1 MTDIAFLA
9 FSGLV
14 IISAIFALEARE
26 LIYGA
31 VGLAFSLIGV
41 AGLFIILGAE
51 YLAMFQV
58 SVYVGAVVVLILF
71 TIMLVR
77 RESGRILD
85 EEEPG
90 RLGRA
95 GILVAGLVALAVAGA
110 VLLLVPVSLGAPE
123 FPHVSLQE
131 LGRLL
136 ASSYAIA
143 LVILGLLVGAT
154 IVGGLTLVKVE
165 REEKSTGAT
174 Q

>member
-1 MTDIAFLA
+1 MPDIVFLA
-9 FSGLV
+9 LSGLV
-14 IISAIFALEARE
+14 IASAIFALEARE

-41 AGLFIILGAE
+41 AGLFILLGAE

-77 RESGRILD
+77 RESGRIVE

-95 GILVAGLVALAVAGA
+95 GIFVAGLVALAVAGA
-110 VLLLVPVSLGAPE
+110 IILLVPMSLEAPE
-123 FPHVSLQE
+123 FHGIPLRE
-131 LGRLL
+131 LGRYL
-136 ASSYAIA
+136 ASSYAVA
-143 LVILGLLVGAT
+143 LVILGILIGAT
-154 IVGGLTLVKVE
+154 VVGGLTLVKVE
-165 REEKSTGAT
+165 REETNNGAA

>member
-1 MTDIAFLA
+1 MPDIVFLTL
-9 FSGLV
+9 SGLV
-14 IISAIFALEARE
+14 IVSAIFALEARE

-41 AGLFIILGAE
+41 AGLFILLGAE

-77 RESGRILD
+77 RESGRIVE

-110 VLLLVPVSLGAPE
+110 VILVVPMSLEAPE
-123 FPHVSLQE
+123 FHGIPLRE
-131 LGRLL
+131 LGRYL
-136 ASSYAIA
+136 ASSYAVA
-143 LVILGLLVGAT
+143 LVILGILIGAT
-154 IVGGLTLVKVE
+154 VVGGLTLVKVE
-165 REEKSTGAT
+165 REETNSGAA

>member
-1 MTDIAFLA
+1 MPDIPFLVL
-9 FSGLV
+9 SGLV
-14 IISAIFALEARE
+14 IVSAIFALEARE

-41 AGLFIILGAE
+41 AGLFILLGAE
-51 YLAMFQV
+51 YVAMFQV

-77 RESGRILD
+77 REAGRIFE

-95 GILVAGLVALAVAGA
+95 GVLVAGLVALVVAGA
-110 VLLLVPVSLGAPE
+110 VLLLVPASPEAPE

-131 LGRLL
+131 VGRLL
-136 ASSYAIA
+136 ASSYSIA
-143 LVILGLLVGAT
+143 LVILGLLVGAA
-154 IVGGLTLVKVE
+154 IIGGLTMVRV
-165 REEKSTGAT
+165 REEEESNGAT

>member
-1 MTDIAFLA
+1 MPDIAFLA

-41 AGLFIILGAE
+41 AGLFILLGAE

>member
-1 MTDIAFLA
+1 MPDITFLA
-9 FSGLV
+9 LSGLV
-14 IISAIFALEARE
+14 IVSAIFALEARE
-26 LIYGA
+26 LVYGA

-41 AGLFIILGAE
+41 AGLFILLGAE

-77 RESGRILD
+77 RESGRIVE

-95 GILVAGLVALAVAGA
+95 GILVAALIALAVAGA
-110 VLLLVPVSLGAPE
+110 VILLVPISPEAPGSY
-123 FPHVSLQE
+123 PVSLQE
-131 LGRLL
+131 LGRYL
-136 ASSYAIA
+136 ASSYAVA
-143 LVILGLLVGAT
+143 LVILGLLIGATVVGA
-154 IVGGLTLVKVE
+154 LTLVRVE
-165 REEKSTGAT
+165 REEKTSGAA

>member
-1 MTDIAFLA
+1 MPDIAFLA

-14 IISAIFALEARE
+14 IVSAIFALEARE

-41 AGLFIILGAE
+41 AGLFILLGAE

-95 GILVAGLVALAVAGA
+95 GILVAGLVALAMAGG

>member
-1 MTDIAFLA
+1 MPDIAFLA

-14 IISAIFALEARE
+14 IVSAIFALEARE

-41 AGLFIILGAE
+41 AGLFILLGAE

>member
-1 MTDIAFLA
+1 MPDITFLA
-9 FSGLV
+9 LSGLV
-14 IISAIFALEARE
+14 IVSAIFALEARE
-26 LIYGA
+26 LVYGA

-41 AGLFIILGAE
+41 AGLFIFLGAE

-77 RESGRILD
+77 RESGKIVE

-95 GILVAGLVALAVAGA
+95 GILVAGLIALAVAGA
-110 VLLLVPVSLGAPE
+110 IILLVPVSPEAPE
-123 FPHVSLQE
+123 LYPVPLRE
-131 LGRLL
+131 LGLYL
-136 ASSYAIA
+136 ASSYSIA
-143 LVILGLLVGAT
+143 LVILGLLIGATVVGA
-154 IVGGLTLVKVE
+154 LTLVRVE
-165 REEKSTGAT
+165 REEKPNGAA

>member
-1 MTDIAFLA
+1 MPDFVFLVL
-9 FSGLV
+9 SGLV
-14 IISAIFALEARE
+14 IVSAIFALEARE

-41 AGLFIILGAE
+41 AGLFILLGAE
-51 YLAMFQV
+51 YVAMFQV

-77 RESGRILD
+77 RESGRMLE

-95 GILVAGLVALAVAGA
+95 GILVAGLVALAVAGT
-110 VLLLVPVSLGAPE
+110 VVVLVPASLGAPE
-123 FPHVSLQE
+123 FYQVPLRE

-154 IVGGLTLVKVE
+154 IVGGLTLVRVQ
-165 REEKSTGAT
+165 REEKTSGAT

>member
-1 MTDIAFLA
+1 MPDIAFLVL
-9 FSGLV
+9 SGLV
-14 IISAIFALEARE
+14 IASAIFALEARE

-41 AGLFIILGAE
+41 AGLFILLGAE
-51 YLAMFQV
+51 YVAMFQV

-95 GILVAGLVALAVAGA
+95 GIFVAGLVVLAVAGT
-110 VLLLVPVSLGAPE
+110 VLLLVPASLEAPE

-143 LVILGLLVGAT
+143 LVIFGLLVGAT
-154 IVGGLTLVKVE
+154 VIGGLTLVKVE
-165 REEKSTGAT
+165 REGKSNGAT

>member
-1 MTDIAFLA
+1 MPDIAFLA
-9 FSGLV
+9 LSGLV
-14 IISAIFALEARE
+14 IVSAIFALEARE

-41 AGLFIILGAE
+41 AGLFILLGAE

-77 RESGRILD
+77 RESGRILE

-95 GILVAGLVALAVAGA
+95 GILVAALVALAVAGA
-110 VLLLVPVSLGAPE
+110 VLVLVPASLEAPE
-123 FPHVSLQE
+123 FYPVPLRE

-136 ASSYAIA
+136 ASSYAVA

-154 IVGGLTLVKVE
+154 IVGGLTLVRVE
-165 REEKSTGAT
+165 REEKTSGAT

>member
-1 MTDIAFLA
+1 MPDIAFLVL
-9 FSGLV
+9 SGLV
-14 IISAIFALEARE
+14 IVSAIFALEARE

-41 AGLFIILGAE
+41 AGLFILLGAE
-51 YLAMFQV
+51 YIAMFQV

-77 RESGRILD
+77 RESGRIL
-85 EEEPG
+85 EQEEPG

-95 GILVAGLVALAVAGA
+95 GMLVAGLVALAVAGS
-110 VLLLVPVSLGAPE
+110 VLVLVPASLEAPG
-123 FPHVSLQE
+123 FHPVQLRE

-154 IVGGLTLVKVE
+154 IIGGLTLVRVE
-165 REEKSTGAT
+165 REEKTSGAT

>member
-1 MTDIAFLA
+1 MPDIAFLA

-41 AGLFIILGAE
+41 AGLFILLGAE

-95 GILVAGLVALAVAGA
+95 GILVASLVALAVAGA

-123 FPHVSLQE
+123 FPHVSLQD

>member
-1 MTDIAFLA
+1 MPYIAFLTL
-9 FSGLV
+9 SGLV
-14 IISAIFALEARE
+14 IVSAIFALEAKE

-41 AGLFIILGAE
+41 AGLFILLGAE
-51 YLAMFQV
+51 YLAMFQI

-77 RESGRILD
+77 RESGRIVE

-95 GILVAGLVALAVAGA
+95 GILVAGLIALAVAGA
-110 VLLLVPVSLGAPE
+110 IVLLVPISPEAPE
-123 FPHVSLQE
+123 FYGVPLPE
-131 LGRLL
+131 LGRDL
-136 ASSYAIA
+136 ASSYAVP
-143 LVILGLLVGAT
+143 LVILGLVIGAT
-154 IVGGLTLVKVE
+154 VVGGLTLAKVE
-165 REEKSTGAT
+165 REKKPNGTT

>member
-1 MTDIAFLA
+1 MPDIAFLA
-9 FSGLV
+9 LSGLV
-14 IISAIFALEARE
+14 IVSAIFALEARE

-41 AGLFIILGAE
+41 AGLFILLGAE

-77 RESGRILD
+77 RESGRILE

-95 GILVAGLVALAVAGA
+95 GMLVAGLVALAVAGG
-110 VLLLVPVSLGAPE
+110 VLVLVPASLEAPE
-123 FPHVSLQE
+123 FYQVPLRE

-154 IVGGLTLVKVE
+154 IVGGLTLVRVE
-165 REEKSTGAT
+165 REEKTSGAT

>member
-1 MTDIAFLA
+1 MPDVAFLA
-9 FSGLV
+9 LSGFV
-14 IISAIFALEARE
+14 IASAIFALEARE

-41 AGLFIILGAE
+41 AGLFILLGAE

-77 RESGRILD
+77 RESGRIVE

-95 GILVAGLVALAVAGA
+95 GIFVAGLVALAVAGA
-110 VLLLVPVSLGAPE
+110 VILLVPMSLEAPE
-123 FPHVSLQE
+123 FHGVPLRE
-131 LGRLL
+131 LGSYL
-136 ASSYAIA
+136 ASSYAVA
-143 LVILGLLVGAT
+143 LVILGLLIGATVVGA
-154 IVGGLTLVKVE
+154 LTLAKVE
-165 REEKSTGAT
+165 REEKPSGAAE
-174 Q
+174 

>member
-1 MTDIAFLA
+1 MPDIVFLA
-9 FSGLV
+9 LSGLV
-14 IISAIFALEARE
+14 IVSAIFALEARE

-41 AGLFIILGAE
+41 AGLFILLGAE

-77 RESGRILD
+77 RESGRILE

-95 GILVAGLVALAVAGA
+95 GMLVAALVALAVAGA
-110 VLLLVPVSLGAPE
+110 VLVLVPASLEAPE
-123 FPHVSLQE
+123 FYPVPLRE

-154 IVGGLTLVKVE
+154 IVGGLTLVRVE
-165 REEKSTGAT
+165 REEKTSGAT